1 MVGTAR
7 NTTDK
12 AVHAVLLLPVEV
24 MRVWSDQLP
33 SVEANYLADASYN
46 GQSSIG
52 TGNDDKR
59 YIFMGVSQTNNND
72 GKGHI
77 KVQVAIPGGDTI
89 RNKILWRLAKTDGS
103 GNLTISAGTSS
114 YANLDADTQVVSITI
129 DKPDDDDTGSDYIL
143 VGGYDLD
150 GNGQLSSTEA
160 NIIPNCLYKGQ
171 RLPFAIKVVSQTC
184 YNNAVNGITSYANGW
199 IASALPH
206 ARCLLNAFASG
217 NHPDESTS
225 SAVTTID
232 RLEPG
237 LDHPVGIL
245 FDSGKSSNNGLGKAG
260 PGTSYIAIFAPQTQM
275 ASDVANSTTMK
286 NWLQTKLSS
295 SNNCAY
301 VKQYFISHPNDD
313 YAELSFDVSTVDA
326 SGKEKG
332 LDFNFTTDIDL
343 WFAFGKVNVT
353 AVASVG
359 VDRGFNVRDISITGN
374 VNDLYDFNFDGS
386 PAQLV
391 KPAASVQAG
400 FNTIG
405 KAGQVFRS
413 RVDMQD
419 AAITDFQFQFPNQ

>member
-1 MVGTAR
+1 
-7 NTTDK
+7 
-12 AVHAVLLLPVEV
+12 
-24 MRVWSDQLP
+24 
-33 SVEANYLADASYN
+33 
-46 GQSSIG
+46 
-52 TGNDDKR
+52 
-59 YIFMGVSQTNNND
+59 
-72 GKGHI
+72 
-77 KVQVAIPGGDTI
+77 
-89 RNKILWRLAKTDGS
+89 
-103 GNLTISAGTSS
+103 
-114 YANLDADTQVVSITI
+114 
-129 DKPDDDDTGSDYIL
+129 
-143 VGGYDLD
+143 
-150 GNGQLSSTEA
+150 
-160 NIIPNCLYKGQ
+160 
-171 RLPFAIKVVSQTC
+171 
-184 YNNAVNGITSYANGW
+184 
-199 IASALPH
+199 
-206 ARCLLNAFASG
+206 
-217 NHPDESTS
+217 
-225 SAVTTID
+225 
-232 RLEPG
+232 
-237 LDHPVGIL
+237 
-245 FDSGKSSNNGLGKAG
+245 
-260 PGTSYIAIFAPQTQM
+260 M

-332 LDFNFTTDIDL
+332 L
-343 WFAFGKVNVT
+343 VNVT